1 MRNLHE
7 SIDGVARGIEYYI
20 ITIIIIMGISSVCG
34 LMERIPFRLKVKIGE
49 MEVELGGEK
58 QEVLSTLDDLKE
70 IMDKVTIAFNSSPMP
85 ETRLVEPATAKEYPK
100 IPRTNQCS
108 EAIVSLLSTDW
119 GKTPRPIGELRE
131 AMEANAVFFPNT
143 TLSGVLVWLV
153 KKGQLRRWKDRKR
166 GYLYVF
172 NTPEADDQ

>member
-1 MRNLHE
+1 
-7 SIDGVARGIEYYI
+7 
-20 ITIIIIMGISSVCG
+20 
-34 LMERIPFRLKVKIGE
+34 MEQTPFRLKVKIGE

-70 IMDKVTIAFNSSPMP
+70 IVDKVTIAFNSGPTP
-85 ETRLVEPATAKEYPK
+85 ETRFVEPAKAEEAESLKYPK

-119 GKTPRPIGELRE
+119 GKTPRPIGQLRE
-131 AMEANAVFFPNT
+131 AMEANAVFFPKT

-153 KKGQLRRWKDRKR
+153 KKGQLRRWKDKKR
-166 GYLYVF
+166 GYLYVV
-172 NTPEADDQ
+172 NEPEAE